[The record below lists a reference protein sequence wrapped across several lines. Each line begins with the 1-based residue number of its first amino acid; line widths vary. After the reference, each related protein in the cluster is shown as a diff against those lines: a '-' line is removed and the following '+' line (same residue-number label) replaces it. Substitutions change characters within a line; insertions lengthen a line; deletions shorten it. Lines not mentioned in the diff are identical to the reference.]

1 MTCLPSGHTR
11 TVLALFLHVISLSF
25 RLIRQDSPGRYN
37 ACLAFAIH
45 AHLRSCAPVVHLPLD
60 NKVALQAG
68 PLYIV
73 LCPQP
78 HTHGRTIW
86 PCHNLTVRVI
96 NWHVDVSLEECIGC
110 VVTVLDFLFSLF
122 RLEYKGVRGV
132 WFHGLNFSPCHI
144 GRLDTN

>member
-1 MTCLPSGHTR
+1 MDPWRQAPLSFYIFWVQVTSNLIICLHHSDLPAKWAHTR
-11 TVLALFLHVISLSF
+11 TALALFLHVISLSF
-25 RLIRQDSPGRYN
+25 RLIRQDSPGRYT

-96 NWHVDVSLEECIGC
+96 NWHVDVSLEEE
-110 VVTVLDFLFSLF
+110 D
-122 RLEYKGVRGV
+122 
-132 WFHGLNFSPCHI
+132 
-144 GRLDTN
+144 